1 MNPFADTVSFLMR
14 HEWPIYLFWLLL
26 MGSISLALVNL
37 IRDPSQRTGAHVW
50 MWVARLFIGGLWW
63 QQTLWKLPPTYT
75 DSPDG
80 VSGGLHYWIGEMVQ
94 YAAFGWQSWLVEHI
108 IQPHFYVF
116 APQVYATEVLIAVSL
131 LLGVFTRIGAALGA
145 LMAMNL
151 WLGLYRAPDEWPWT
165 YFLLITLQTTFA
177 VLHAGRSLGLDA
189 ILARREQVQSP
200 AKRVAARALAY
211 LT

>member
-1 MNPFADTVSFLMR
+1 
-14 HEWPIYLFWLLL
+14 
-26 MGSISLALVNL
+26 
-37 IRDPSQRTGAHVW
+37 
-50 MWVARLFIGGLWW
+50 
-63 QQTLWKLPPTYT
+63 
-75 DSPDG
+75 
-80 VSGGLHYWIGEMVQ
+80 VQ

-108 IQPHFYVF
+108 IQPHFYIF

-131 LLGVFTRIGAALGA
+131 LLGLFTRVGAALGA

-189 ILARREQVQSP
+189 ILARREPAQSP
-200 AKRVAARALAY
+200 AKRVAAWALAY